1 MIIMPIIIPV
11 NSSGDSGPFISGK
24 KNLVERGILA
34 AILFVTGFIAMA
46 MVFYTGAV
54 LDNLSSRYFADEP
67 SRLLSTFLP
76 QGDLLMGLGA
86 TLAPLFTGM
95 IVALIVASS
104 EKAYARILGWVTV
117 IAMLTVIV
125 MGFIPV

>member
-46 MVFYTGAV
+46 MVCYTGAV

-95 IVALIVASS
+95 IVASS